1 MGDLRLVIVT
11 GLSGAGKSQAL
22 KCLEDLG
29 WFCVDNLPPA
39 LLPKL
44 AELGEGGGQRPGRIA
59 LGIDLRGG
67 DFFGGTLEALQELD
81 AQSHSYQI
89 LFLEASDETLVRRFK
104 ETRRR
109 HPLAPEGSV
118 LDAIRREREE
128 LQAVRGKATHIVD
141 TSDLTPQQLRKEV
154 ERLSG
159 IAKDDTGVLVHVV
172 SFGFKNGLPV
182 DADLVFDVRF
192 LPNPHYVKDL
202 QPRTGLDADVRDYV
216 LGWPVTQKFL
226 QQLHGFLDF
235 LMPQFSSEGKTQVV
249 IAVGCTGGQHRSV
262 AVGEWVA
269 MHLQT
274 VGYNVSVRHRDAAAA
289 AAAAAADQAG
299 GREDR
304 A

>member
-22 KCLEDLG
+22 KSLEDLG

-44 AELGEGGGQRPGRIA
+44 AELGEASGQRPGRIA

-67 DFFGGTLEALQELD
+67 EFFGGTIEALQELES
-81 AQSHSYQI
+81 QSYPYQI
-89 LFLEASDETLVRRFK
+89 LFLEASDDTLVRRFK

-118 LDAIRREREE
+118 LDAIRRERSE
-128 LQAVRGKATHIVD
+128 LQALRGKATHIVD
-141 TSDLTPQQLRKEV
+141 TTGLTPQQLRREV
-154 ERLSG
+154 ERLIG
-159 IAKDDTGVLVHVV
+159 PGKDDAGLLVHVV
-172 SFGFKNGLPV
+172 SFGFKNGLPL

-202 QPRTGLDADVRDYV
+202 QPKTGLDAAVRDYV

-226 QQLHGFLDF
+226 QHLQRFLEF
-235 LMPQFSSEGKTQVV
+235 LMPQFGSEGKTQAV
-249 IAVGCTGGQHRSV
+249 IAIGCTGGQHRSV
-262 AVGEWVA
+262 AVAEWVA
-269 MHLQT
+269 LQLQAL
-274 VGYNVSVRHRDAAAA
+274 GYIVSVRHRDAVH
-289 AAAAAADQAG
+289 
-299 GREDR
+299 GREGHG
-304 A
+304 